1 MWKKKKEMEVYRNV
15 SQNCAV
21 LIHQQY
27 FIVDESSAIQV
38 KSGTTMLGRYS
49 FKKKKS
55 SEKQSVN
62 TKICIYSTFEKSLRW
77 QSKSTETKKFNSTYQ
92 DTSTNV
98 VRFHPS
104 TCASRMQSAQ
114 SGK

>member
-49 FKKKKS
+49 FKKKKAV
-55 SEKQSVN
+55 KNKVLIPKYVFTLPLKN
-62 TKICIYSTFEKSLRW
+62 
-77 QSKSTETKKFNSTYQ
+77 
-92 DTSTNV
+92 
-98 VRFHPS
+98 H
-104 TCASRMQSAQ
+104 
-114 SGK
+114 